1 MPTPRATLPQDISQQ
16 EHNLENGSTSRGPSS
31 GEAVRTDDVMDVR
44 QVGGVGKEAAGRVAP
59 VVAQVSHGVS
69 HSRAGAS
76 SSGKHTAGGT
86 SGDCYEKLNQAS
98 APRSGSQYRAL
109 SGRPSRSTR
118 TTRYVSFEVHIFC
131 ATAFFSLIMFSHVLH
146 LLLSVQSVAT
156 VGGGQGE
163 SRVHRRPGV
172 AAVGREI

>member
-1 MPTPRATLPQDISQQ
+1 LLQDISQQ
-16 EHNLENGSTSRGPSS
+16 EHNLANGSTSRDPSS
-31 GEAVRTDDVMDVR
+31 GEAVRTDDVMDVQ

-69 HSRAGAS
+69 QRAGAS

-98 APRSGSQYRAL
+98 ALRSGSQYRAR

-118 TTRYVSFEVHIFC
+118 MTRYISLEVHIF
-131 ATAFFSLIMFSHVLH
+131 APLHFFSLIMFSHVLH

-156 VGGGQGE
+156 VGGGTGRK
-163 SRVHRRPGV
+163 SRTSTTWSRSCWT
-172 AAVGREI
+172 